1 MTRKK
6 LKTKTKTKTKIR
18 KRKNKNKNRHTK
30 KIGGMAMMKGL
41 AGKVPGVKGLA
52 DKVPGMKGLADN
64 RPPFPGTINPLVNG
78 NTTAVNRPPFHG
90 TINPLVNGNTTAVN
104 RPQIPVVTGLTPLSG
119 KSNIQGMK
127 SADMKLAGMNLSGN
141 MNLAVNNLASNNS
154 LKGVGGKSRFS
165 TQLKNKERTELNN
178 QMNQANETV
187 KENGNAYGAE
197 LKEAVAPL
205 KKLPLFNFVSSSIA
219 KILENGSLFDKIRQ
233 TATREYGTYKSDVSK
248 LKKPGLQNYNDACA
262 LIYRYY
268 HKNISIN
275 YPFLREAED
284 IEQIGKDKSY
294 MSAQIKL
301 LNSCS
306 EREDSHF
313 MDVFNNR
320 TQFTE
325 LILADSGNMDEM
337 QRLIEEKF
345 NISTGDDK
353 IPINCSYLILD
364 ILYDIHSEIDEA
376 TEILSNNPT
385 VITEPSKAKIE
396 FMKDITRNIQQHI
409 NIDIGNEPRV
419 LEAAIAIALTPEE

>member
-52 DKVPGMKGLADN
+52 DKVPGMKGLAGKV
-64 RPPFPGTINPLVNG
+64 PPFPGTINPLVNG
-78 NTTAVNRPPFHG
+78 NTTAVNRPPF
-90 TINPLVNGNTTAVN
+90 
-104 RPQIPVVTGLTPLSG
+104 PVVTGLTPLSG

-127 SADMKLAGMNLSGN
+127 SADMKLAGMNLAVN
-141 MNLAVNNLASNNS
+141 NLAVNNLAGNNS

-187 KENGNAYGAE
+187 KEKSNAYGAE

-219 KILENGSLFDKIRQ
+219 KILENESLFYKIRQ
-233 TATREYGTYKSDVSK
+233 TATREYGKYKSDVSK
-248 LKKPGLQNYNDACA
+248 LKDPGLQNYNDACA

-337 QRLIEEKF
+337 QGKIEEKF
-345 NISTGDDK
+345 IISTGDDK
-353 IPINCSYLILD
+353 IPINYSYLILD
-364 ILYDIHSEIDEA
+364 ILYDIHSDIDEA

-409 NIDIGNEPRV
+409 KIDIGNESRV
-419 LEAAIAIALTPEE
+419 LEAAIAIALKPAE